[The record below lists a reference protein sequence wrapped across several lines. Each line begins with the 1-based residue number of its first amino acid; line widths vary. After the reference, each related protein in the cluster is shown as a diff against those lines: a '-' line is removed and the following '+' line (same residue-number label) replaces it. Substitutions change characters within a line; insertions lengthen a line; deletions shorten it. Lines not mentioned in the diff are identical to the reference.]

1 MCSPCRTSFSTSPS
15 TTPTTSR
22 ACRCSAGARM
32 APLAH
37 FRVNDSAHK
46 QRSKSPQENG
56 GWSSGHITGDT
67 EATSGVG
74 IDSWKYCLA
83 TKDDFHIFFLD
94 NMEFD
99 RGLSIN
105 RWHHMY
111 YPYLL
116 VFHGIQRYN
125 RNMSPT
131 VWYLKITIFYR
142 TRGTR
147 HNFHFLLPKS
157 PSSRCRTEKLI
168 DHRFPFGEYVHQPRN
183 QDKSGF
189 PELGV
194 IPKWMVKKGES
205 PIKMDDL
212 GVALF

>member
-1 MCSPCRTSFSTSPS
+1 
-15 TTPTTSR
+15 
-22 ACRCSAGARM
+22 
-32 APLAH
+32 
-37 FRVNDSAHK
+37 
-46 QRSKSPQENG
+46 
-56 GWSSGHITGDT
+56 
-67 EATSGVG
+67 
-74 IDSWKYCLA
+74 
-83 TKDDFHIFFLD
+83 
-94 NMEFD
+94 
-99 RGLSIN
+99 
-105 RWHHMY
+105 MY

-131 VWYLKITIFYR
+131 VWYLNITIFYR
-142 TRGTR
+142 TPGTR
-147 HNFHFLLPKS
+147 HNFHFLVPKS

-212 GVALF
+212 GVTPYTETPKWYPPGSSNVMGHWEISKQNGSFAVQIIYKIMAISRIFQATSDDPVGPVG